1 MNNFEE
7 ALLHIKKLEQENQIL
22 KQRLSAVEKEELKQV
37 NTPVGLTSTRHIEA
51 IKNESEQ
58 AMKRYTAKLR
68 RDIKQY
74 KEGSNGKT

>member
-58 AMKRYTAKLR
+58 AMKRYTAKL
-68 RDIKQY
+68 Q
-74 KEGSNGKT
+74 KELKKIRTKK